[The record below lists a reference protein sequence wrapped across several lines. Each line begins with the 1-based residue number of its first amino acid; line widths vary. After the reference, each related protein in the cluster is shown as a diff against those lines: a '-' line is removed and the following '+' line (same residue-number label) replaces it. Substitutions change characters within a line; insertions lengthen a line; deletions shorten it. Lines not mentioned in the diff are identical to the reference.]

1 MTILNNFS
9 LQIEAGS
16 KVALV
21 GPSGAGKSSILALLL
36 RFYDPKE
43 GTILIDEK
51 DIRQYNL
58 RRLRTQIGVVQ
69 QEPLNFNSTI
79 RDNICYGTNE
89 ASESELVE
97 VSMEANIHEFISN
110 LPDGY
115 DTIVGERGCQLS
127 GGQKQRIAIARTLL
141 KRPVILL
148 LDEGTSAL
156 DAESERTVVNALES
170 LNLRNNGDLSRTTR
184 ITVAHRL
191 STVMNS
197 DTIVVMDK
205 GEIVEVATHATL
217 IASSEGIY
225 SRLFQLQSLAKN

>member
-1 MTILNNFS
+1 MTILNNFN

-36 RFYDPKE
+36 RFYDLKE
-43 GTILIDEK
+43 GMILIDEK
-51 DIRQYNL
+51 DVKQYNL
-58 RRLRTQIGVVQ
+58 RRLSTQIGVVQ
-69 QEPLNFNSTI
+69 QEPLLFNSTV

-97 VSMEANIHEFISN
+97 VSMEANIHEFVSN
-110 LPDGY
+110 LPDEY

-141 KRPVILL
+141 KRPIILL
-148 LDEGTSAL
+148 LDEVTSAL
-156 DAESERTVVNALES
+156 DAEFERTVVNALES
-170 LNLRNNGDLSRTTR
+170 LNLSNNGGLLSSTTR

-205 GEIVEVATHATL
+205 GEIVEMGTHATL

-225 SRLFQLQSLAKN
+225 SRLFPL